1 MLMSHDVMEVN
12 MNHFFVP
19 NLQHQFLGQQISM
32 RRHDEEQI
40 IRAQFSQKKHTQ
52 RLVTSHGTHQHQKR
66 FYLTKTRQQTK

>member
-1 MLMSHDVMEVN
+1 

-40 IRAQFSQKKHTQ
+40 IRAQFSQKNIRNDLLH
-52 RLVTSHGTHQHQKR
+52 HMEHIN
-66 FYLTKTRQQTK
+66 TKNAFI